1 MATGSLSLTEYPGD
15 MVVVACDR
23 CGRRGRLSKARLI
36 ADHGRD
42 AALPDI
48 LRKIAD
54 CAKAGGLGND
64 LCGAKYEGL

>member
-1 MATGSLSLTEYPGD
+1 MATGSLSLTEYPVD
-15 MVVVACDR
+15 MVVIACDR
-23 CGRRGRLSKARLI
+23 CGRGGRLSKESLI

-54 CAKAGGLGND
+54 CAKASGLGND
-64 LCGAKYEGL
+64 LCGAKYQGL

>member
-1 MATGSLSLTEYPGD
+1 MATGSLSLNKYPGD
-15 MVVVACDR
+15 MVVIACDR

-54 CAKAGGLGND
+54 CAKASGLGND

>member
-1 MATGSLSLTEYPGD
+1 MATGSLNLTEYPGD

-23 CGRRGRLSKARLI
+23 CGRRGRLNKARLI
-36 ADHGRD
+36 ASHGRD

-48 LRKIAD
+48 LREIAD
-54 CAKAGGLGND
+54 CAKASGFGND

>member
-15 MVVVACDR
+15 TVVVACDR

-42 AALPDI
+42 AAPPDI